1 MRKEVKSM
9 RGSEGLLAEVMDDIL
24 RISVLGFII
33 FSHIV
38 LFILHVALFP
48 HIKNRNDNAKSI
60 LTN

>member
-48 HIKNRNDNAKSI
+48 HYHFYF
-60 LTN
+60 